1 MNDPARVQVA
11 VVGGGLVGAT
21 LALLLVQRARLDPAQ
36 VLVIEPEP
44 PQPRSVA
51 AEYELRVSAIAP
63 GNRRLLQELGVWQ
76 HLDLRRV
83 AQYERMVV
91 WQEATPP
98 DSPDVLR
105 FDAAQLGEP
114 DLGSIVE
121 NTHLQTALLR
131 HCAAVGIGIRQAA
144 VTALSCDASAA
155 RLTLGDDGI
164 EAELVVGADGAS
176 SAVRRMAGIAG
187 AAHDYGQRG
196 IVATIDT
203 PHGHQA
209 TAWQR
214 FLHTGP
220 LALLPLASG
229 QVSIVW
235 SAQHATADALL
246 AMPEDQFNAALTNAS
261 AGVLGTLRLASSRAS
276 FPLRRF
282 TAERFAGTRCVLV
295 GDAAHVIHPL
305 AGQGVN
311 EGLQDARV
319 LADALA
325 ARPAR
330 ESVGAAQALQRYAR
344 TRRSGSAVTAAM
356 VDGLDRLFTG
366 SGPLTA
372 GLARTGMALV
382 ARSRLAQRLFF
393 TRAAAHGTTRASRK

>member
-1 MNDPARVQVA
+1 MRVQVA
-11 VVGGGLVGAT
+11 IVGGGLVGAT
-21 LALLLVQRARLDPAQ
+21 LALLLVRRGRLDASQ
-36 VLVIEPEP
+36 VLLVEPDP
-44 PQPRSVA
+44 PQPRSQGA
-51 AEYELRVSAIAP
+51 DYELRVSAIAP
-63 GNRRLLQELGVWQ
+63 GNRHMLRELGVWQ
-76 HLDLRRV
+76 QMDLARV

-91 WQEATPP
+91 WHEATPA

-105 FDAAQLGEP
+105 FDAATLGEP

-121 NTHLQTALLR
+121 NLNLQTALLQQ
-131 HCAAVGIGIRQAA
+131 CAAAGIALRQAS
-144 VTALSCDASAA
+144 VTALACDESSA
-155 RLTLGDDGI
+155 RLTLGEEVI

-176 SAVRRMAGIAG
+176 SAVRRFVGIG
-187 AAHDYGQRG
+187 GRQHDYGQRG
-196 IVATIDT
+196 IVATVDT
-203 PHGHQA
+203 AAGHQR

-214 FLHTGP
+214 FLGTGP

-235 SAQHATADALL
+235 SAANATAETLL
-246 AMPEDQFNAALTNAS
+246 AMPADQFNDALTVAS
-261 AGVLGTLRLASSRAS
+261 AGVLGTLRVASARAA
-276 FPLRRF
+276 FPLRRL

-311 EGLQDARV
+311 EGLQDARALV
-319 LADALA
+319 EALA
-325 ARPAR
+325 GRPAR

-344 TRRSGSAVTAAM
+344 ARRSGSAVTAAM

-372 GLARTGMALV
+372 ELGRVGMAVV
-382 ARSRLAQRLFF
+382 ARSRGLQRLFF
-393 TRAAAHGTTRASRK
+393 TRAAAGRSSPRR